1 MRRLAWRHLRSLVRR
16 VVIRDELWWVAGVT
30 LVLVIGVFLSW
41 LYWEDLRGDQ
51 ESLST
56 TIRNLG
62 LVIGG
67 VIAILL
73 AVWRSRVAERQADTS
88 QQSLLNARYERGAE
102 MLGNDVL
109 SVRLGGIYALQ
120 RLAWEH
126 PDQYHIQI
134 MHLFCSFARN
144 PPGSAKR
151 IVYQYAENELT
162 RRLREDVQA
171 VMNAIGARSKTGLG
185 LEKAAE
191 DFQLD
196 LRDADLHGASLR
208 RANLAGAVLIRA
220 ELGRTDLQEADLS
233 RSNLGFANLD
243 LAMLA
248 GAKLSGADLLGTN
261 LSRTFIQH
269 TDFSFAG
276 FQGANLIWR
285 ILRARHTCDPFGA

>member
-1 MRRLAWRHLRSLVRR
+1 M
-16 VVIRDELWWVAGVT
+16 
-30 LVLVIGVFLSW
+30 
-41 LYWEDLRGDQ
+41 
-51 ESLST
+51 
-56 TIRNLG
+56 
-62 LVIGG
+62 
-67 VIAILL
+67 
-73 AVWRSRVAERQADTS
+73 AEQQSITAQRQADTS
-88 QQSLLNARYERGAE
+88 QQSLLNERYERGAE

-134 MHLFCSFARN
+134 MRLFCSFARN
-144 PPGSAKR
+144 PPGSEKR
-151 IVYQYAENELT
+151 MVYQYAENEPT

-171 VMNAIGARSKTGLG
+171 VMNAIGARSEVGLG

-208 RANLAGAVLIRA
+208 RANLAGAVLIRV
-220 ELGRTDLQEADLS
+220 ELGRTDLREADLS
-233 RSNLGFANLD
+233 GSKLGFANLD
-243 LAMLA
+243 LTILV

-269 TDFSFAG
+269 TDFSFAD
-276 FQGANLIWR
+276 FQGANLSDALFAQDVHVTLSERDVSESYLAWLTQSQLDQARADPKEPPKLKGVLDAETGEPLVWR
-285 ILRARHTCDPFGA
+285 GRPLDEGAQ